1 MSFGRRSRFASR
13 AGFTLVEL
21 LVVIS
26 IIGMLMALLFPAIN
40 AARESGRQNTCRNN
54 IRSIGQGLAQYESA
68 KNVFPQISNT
78 RSVGAGTIQLPLL
91 HQIFPYMDRMD
102 LYRAFND
109 TGYGSGATSDIPYIE
124 YMQCPSNPKGDI
136 GAVNNFVFNVG
147 TLEANSANPSHDGDG
162 TPGDPLGFSSQNG
175 ETGVYEKYAAMF
187 FEVGQISTSELVD
200 GDGTTNT
207 LMISENLDAGNWT
220 TLYENRI
227 GFSWGLP
234 NGSGAAANGINL
246 RKGAASIGNSDPE
259 SDDGLWAPTANHPML
274 VNVGFADGHVRTLN
288 DAISYSVYAQLCTP
302 RGRAF
307 NMALLT
313 DGY

>member
-1 MSFGRRSRFASR
+1 MSFGRRSRSISR

-54 IRSIGQGLAQYESA
+54 IRSIAQGLAQYESA
-68 KNVFPQISNT
+68 KNVFPRISNPRVLDSNT
-78 RSVGAGTIQLPLL
+78 TIYLPLL
-91 HQIFPYMDRMD
+91 HELFPYMDRMD
-102 LYRAFND
+102 LYRHHND
-109 TGYGSGATSDIPYIE
+109 VGYPNEGAYPNPYIE
-124 YMQCPSNPKGDI
+124 YMQCPSNPKGDV

-147 TLEANSANPSHDGDG
+147 TLDANSANPVHDGTNG
-162 TPGDPLGFSSQNG
+162 IKGVTNQNG
-175 ETGVYEKYAAMF
+175 VNNVPEKYAGMF

-207 LMISENLDAGNWT
+207 LMISENLDAGVWT
-220 TLYENRI
+220 TTQENQV
-227 GFSWGLP
+227 GFTWALP
-234 NGSGAAANGINL
+234 NVNDTNLGYNGINL
-246 RKGAASIGNSDPE
+246 RKGKANFSASDINDR
-259 SDDGLWAPTANHPML
+259 GLWAPTSNHPML

-302 RGRAF
+302 RGEAF
-307 NMALLT
+307 GMTPLT